1 MFLLRLASKNVFRK
15 FWRSL
20 ITATPVLV
28 GVMMTLLGWGLING
42 VDQAVIIGQIKSD
55 SGHFR
60 ILAEDYLATEEDA
73 DLDHLVDD
81 PRSVQGMFPA
91 GVGPRLHPRLS
102 FRGELSD
109 GRQALTARGFGIE
122 PTTYFADFALPLE
135 SSLAGE
141 GQQPPEASQLD
152 VSLQDLGLEPMW
164 IGASLAADFGVQRG
178 DILTVLARTRYG
190 SYTAEDFMIAGL
202 VRSQNPA
209 IDNLAFFIPLTTA
222 QELLD
227 CDQAVS
233 EVVGLLPSRDNA
245 LALPAQMSADLSREG
260 LEIQTWRQR
269 AEPILHINRMRRKF
283 LGVLVAIIILVAA
296 TGIANT
302 VVMAAFERIREIGTL
317 RALGL
322 QGFGVVR
329 LFLLEALFIGAAG
342 ATAGCGLGV
351 WIAHALRDG
360 IDLTAMSKA
369 GGANMSIRT
378 VLYLEVDP
386 VHVLIAFS
394 IGLGAT
400 LLAALYPS
408 IKFSRLAP
416 MEAMRR

>member
-1 MFLLRLASKNVFRK
+1 MFLLHLATKNVFRK

-42 VDQAVIIGQIKSD
+42 IDQAVIIGQIKSD

-60 ILAEDYLATEEDA
+60 ILAKGYLATEGEAELDLLVEDPKA
-73 DLDHLVDD
+73 VREL
-81 PRSVQGMFPA
+81 FPA
-91 GVGPRLHPRLS
+91 GLEPRLHPRLS

-109 GRQALTARGFGIE
+109 GRQALMARGIGIE
-122 PTTYFADFALPLE
+122 PAAYFADFALPLE
-135 SSLAGE
+135 SPPGRD
-141 GQQPPEASQLD
+141 QQPSAAAARLD
-152 VSLQDLGLEPMW
+152 SDLEPMW
-164 IGASLAADFGVQRG
+164 IGAALATDFGVLIG
-178 DILTVLARTRYG
+178 DTLTVLARTRYG
-190 SYTAEDFMIAGL
+190 SYTAEDFSIAGL

-209 IDNLAFFIPLTTA
+209 IDNLAFFIPLATA

-227 CDQAVS
+227 CDEAAS
-233 EVVGLLPSRDNA
+233 EVVGLLPSRDDA
-245 LALPAQMSADLSREG
+245 LDLATRMGADLAGDG

-269 AEPILHINRMRRKF
+269 AEPILHINRLRRKF
-283 LGVLVAIIILVAA
+283 LAVLVAIIILVAA

-322 QGFGVVR
+322 QGLGVVR

-351 WIAHALRDG
+351 WIIHALGDG
-360 IDLTAMSKA
+360 IDLSAMSKA
-369 GGANMSIRT
+369 GGANISIRT
-378 VLYLEVDP
+378 ILYLEIDP
-386 VHVLIAFS
+386 IHILIAFS

-408 IKFSRLAP
+408 IKFSRLSP